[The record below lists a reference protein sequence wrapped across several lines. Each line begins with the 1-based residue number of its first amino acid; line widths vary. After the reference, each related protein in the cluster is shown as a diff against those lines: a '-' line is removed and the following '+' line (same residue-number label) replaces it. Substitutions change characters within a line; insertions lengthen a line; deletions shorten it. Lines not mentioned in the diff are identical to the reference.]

1 MTSSVLFTPVG
12 INRMTLKN
20 RIVMPAMASYHAAV
34 NGEATEKLIRYHE
47 ERAKGG
53 VGMNI
58 VEATYVARSG
68 NSFDLGLGIS
78 DDFMIKGLSKLTDA
92 VHRHDGKIA
101 IQLQHGGRFGNPP
114 TSGCPRLLVSMIP
127 GLAPTEN
134 ARVMDADDI
143 EGMVE
148 AYVQAARRAVEAGFD
163 AVEIH
168 GAHGYLISQ
177 FLSPY
182 TNRRTDGYGGSL
194 ENRMRFAL
202 EVCRK
207 VRESVGPDFPVTYRM
222 SAVEGLPGGTTLE
235 DSVALAKRLVADGID
250 ALHVSVGLR
259 ETNFMVSPP
268 ACVEKGWNAPLSR
281 AVRDGIEAAVPVIVA
296 GRVADEQ
303 TAQGIIDRG
312 DADMVA
318 MGRALIADPFLPAKV
333 AAGEAGDIIRCVGCN
348 EGCVAGS
355 ARGTGVGCA
364 LNPLSGAEGKY
375 DLEPVASP
383 KKVAVIGGGPAGM
396 QAALAARFRGHTVDL
411 YEKSDRLGGLLNVA
425 CKPPHKEDLGHVTG
439 WFERQLKRAGVGLHL
454 GAALTP
460 EAVRDLGADAVI
472 AATGS
477 SPVFPGFCRKARN
490 AVVAQ
495 SILSGEAKAGEK
507 ALVIGGGLIGCETA
521 EFLAA
526 QGSDVTILELQPELA
541 KDMESRT
548 RRYLMQRLREY
559 GTRFLT
565 GTQVLEVTE
574 EGKVKAKFPSG
585 SERWLDDFDTLVIA
599 VGYRAENAPAAELE
613 EMGCPCVRVGDCA
626 SVGKILTAIESGFQ
640 AGCSIK

>member
-1 MTSSVLFTPVG
+1 MNTSCCTNPIR
-12 INRMTLKN
+12 INTLLIKN
-20 RIVMPAMASYHAAV
+20 RIVFPAMCTKYAAPDGGV
-34 NGEATEKLIRYHE
+34 TERMLRYYE

-53 VGMNI
+53 AGLVTI
-58 VEATYVARSG
+58 EATSVDPTG
-68 NSFDLGLGIS
+68 NSFS
-78 DDFMIKGLSKLTDA
+78 RGLSIADDARLPGLTDLA
-92 VHRHDGKIA
+92 RRVKRHGARIS
-101 IQLQHGGRFGNPP
+101 IQLQHGGRAALPQF
-114 TSGCPRLLVSMIP
+114 SGHAVPLVSAIP
-127 GLAPTEN
+127 GVTPYDNSVILSEEEI
-134 ARVMDADDI
+134 ARL
-143 EGMVE
+143 VE
-148 AYVQAARRAVEAGFD
+148 CWGKAAIRAREAGFD

-375 DLEPVASP
+375 DLDPVASP

-425 CKPPHKEDLGHVTG
+425 CKPPHKEDLRLISDYLYGKA
-439 WFERQLKRAGVGLHL
+439 QRAGVTFRFSCE
-454 GAALTP
+454 ATP
-460 EAVRDLGADAVI
+460 ESVRNLSPDAVI
-472 AATGS
+472 VATGS
-477 SPVFPGFCRKARN
+477 LPVVPRFCASAAG
-490 AVVAQ
+490 AVTAQ
-495 SILSGEAKAGEK
+495 DILSGAEAGKNV
-507 ALVIGGGLIGCETA
+507 LVLGGGLIGCETA
-521 EFLAA
+521 EYLAA
-526 QGSDVTILELQPELA
+526 QGRSVTVVEMLPQLA
-541 KDMESRT
+541 KDMEWCARVLLL
-548 RRYLMQRLREY
+548 RRMASLGIKLRSGNEILSI
-559 GTRFLT
+559 GA
-565 GTQVLEVTE
+565 GNAVTVRNEKGRE
-574 EGKVKAKFPSG
+574 ETLSG
-585 SERWLDDFDTLVIA
+585 FDTLVVA
-599 VGYRAENAPAAELE
+599 VGCRPDNALSDGLSAALD
-613 EMGCPCVRVGDCA
+613 CPCVAVGDCRKTA
-626 SVGKILTAIESGFQ
+626 KIMDAVHSGFE
-640 AGCSIK
+640 AALTL

>member
-1 MTSSVLFTPVG
+1 MNTSCCTNPIR
-12 INRMTLKN
+12 INTLLIKN
-20 RIVMPAMASYHAAV
+20 RIVFPAMCTKYAAPDGGV
-34 NGEATEKLIRYHE
+34 TERMLRYYE

-53 VGMNI
+53 AGLVTI
-58 VEATYVARSG
+58 EATSVDPTG
-68 NSFDLGLGIS
+68 NSFS
-78 DDFMIKGLSKLTDA
+78 RGLSIADDARLPGLTDLA
-92 VHRHDGKIA
+92 RRVKRHGARIS
-101 IQLQHGGRFGNPP
+101 IQLQHGGRAALPQF
-114 TSGCPRLLVSMIP
+114 SGHAVPLVSAIP
-127 GLAPTEN
+127 GVTPYDNSVILSEEEI
-134 ARVMDADDI
+134 ARL
-143 EGMVE
+143 VE
-148 AYVQAARRAVEAGFD
+148 CWGKAAIRAREAGFD

-375 DLEPVASP
+375 DLDPVASP

-425 CKPPHKEDLGHVTG
+425 CKPPHKEDLRLISDYLYGKA
-439 WFERQLKRAGVGLHL
+439 QRAGVTFRFSCE
-454 GAALTP
+454 ATP
-460 EAVRDLGADAVI
+460 ESVRNLSPDAVI
-472 AATGS
+472 VATGS
-477 SPVFPGFCRKARN
+477 LPVVPRFCASAAG
-490 AVVAQ
+490 AVTAQ
-495 SILSGEAKAGEK
+495 DILSGAEAGKNV
-507 ALVIGGGLIGCETA
+507 LVLGGGLIGCETA
-521 EFLAA
+521 EYLAA
-526 QGSDVTILELQPELA
+526 QGRSVTVVEMLPQLA
-541 KDMESRT
+541 KDMEWCARVLLL
-548 RRYLMQRLREY
+548 RRMASLGIKLRSGNEILSI
-559 GTRFLT
+559 GA
-565 GTQVLEVTE
+565 GNAVTVRNEKGRE
-574 EGKVKAKFPSG
+574 ETLSG
-585 SERWLDDFDTLVIA
+585 FDTLVVA
-599 VGYRAENAPAAELE
+599 VGCRPDNALSGGLSAALD
-613 EMGCPCVRVGDCA
+613 CPCVAVGDCRKTA
-626 SVGKILTAIESGFQ
+626 KIMDAVHSGFE
-640 AGCSIK
+640 AALTL